1 MPSASCAVRRHR
13 PELAAF
19 KEGSPNRVLTSR
31 MHHQI
36 VSRPATRRENQ
47 RWLMRTPFPAA
58 TLGAGRVPGGGVA
71 RRVFLCE

>member
-19 KEGSPNRVLTSR
+19 KEGSPNRVLTCR

-58 TLGAGRVPGGGVA
+58 TLRRIPRPSGVRYA
-71 RRVFLCE
+71 APRP